1 MAGPGIHNHDSG
13 LWIPGSSL
21 RSAPERRRRDC
32 AMIGKLKGII
42 DSYGE
47 DHIIVDVNGVG
58 YVVHCSA
65 RTLQALP
72 PTGDPVSLAIDTHVR
87 EDQIRLFG
95 FLSDIEREWFRL
107 LQTVQGVG
115 AKVALSVL
123 STLKPGDLAS
133 AIALRDKAMVAR
145 PPGVAPKVADR
156 ILTDL
161 KDKAPA
167 YADVDPAVIRLS
179 GAVEDRRAPQP
190 VADAVSALVNLGYGQ
205 PQAAAAIAAA
215 TRNAGEG
222 ADTARLIRLGL
233 KELAK

>member
-1 MAGPGIHNHDSG
+1 
-13 LWIPGSSL
+13 
-21 RSAPERRRRDC
+21 
-32 AMIGKLKGII
+32 MIGKLKGMI

-47 DHIIVDVNGVG
+47 DFIIVDVNGVG

-72 PTGDPVSLAIDTHVR
+72 AQGEPVTLAIETHVR

-95 FLSDIEREWFRL
+95 FTSDIEREWFRL

-123 STLKPGDLAS
+123 STFKPGDLAS
-133 AIALRDKAMVAR
+133 AIAMGDKAAIR
-145 PPGVAPKVADR
+145 RSPGVGPKVAER
-156 ILTDL
+156 LVIEL

-167 YADVDPAVIRLS
+167 YSDLDPAVIRLS
-179 GAVEDRRAPQP
+179 GELSDKRAPQP
-190 VADAVSALVNLGYGQ
+190 VRDAVSALVNLGYGQ
-205 PQAAAAIAAA
+205 PQAAAAISAAS
-215 TRNAGEG
+215 RNAGEG
-222 ADTARLIRLGL
+222 ADTATLIRQGL